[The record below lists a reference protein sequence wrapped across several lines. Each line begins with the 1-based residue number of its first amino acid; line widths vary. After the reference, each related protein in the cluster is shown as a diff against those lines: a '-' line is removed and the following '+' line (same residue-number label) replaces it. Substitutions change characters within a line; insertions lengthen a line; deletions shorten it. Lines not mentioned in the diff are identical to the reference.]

1 MRSFNFSAGP
11 AMLPEA
17 VMRKAQNEFLD
28 WNNTGMS
35 VMEISHRSK
44 EFMQLAQKMEADL
57 RELMDIPNNYKII
70 FKHGGASLQ
79 FAAIPLN
86 LVAKNETIDF
96 VDSGVWSGKAIKE
109 AARFCHVNVV
119 STSETDLPDFADM
132 QFSKQAKFLHLCQ
145 NETITGVEFQSL
157 PQVDVPIIS
166 DFSSTI
172 LSRPIN
178 VSDYGIIY
186 AGSQKNIGPAGLA
199 IVIVREDLLG
209 NARKNTPALMNWQTY
224 ADNDSMFNTPS
235 TYAWYLAGLVFE
247 WVKEQG
253 GVAEMAKINQ
263 RKAQKLYQAIDDSTL
278 FYNEI
283 SPSVRS
289 WMNVSFKLHNTDLET
304 KFLEDSSA
312 AGLLN
317 LKGHKAYGGMR
328 ASIYN
333 AMPEEGVDA
342 LISFLKD
349 FETSAQE

>member
-11 AMLPEA
+11 AMLPA
-17 VMRKAQNEFLD
+17 DVMQKAKAEFLD

-35 VMEISHRSK
+35 VMEMSHRSK
-44 EFMQLAQKMEADL
+44 EFMQLATKMEVDL
-57 RELMDIPNNYKII
+57 REIMAIPDNYKVI

-86 LVAKNETIDF
+86 LLEETDTIDYIN
-96 VDSGVWSGKAIKE
+96 SGVWSSKAIKE
-109 AARFCHVNVV
+109 AERFANVNVV
-119 STSETDLPDFADM
+119 ATSETDIPDFSEM
-132 QFSKQAKFLHLCQ
+132 NFSYNAKFLHICQ

-157 PQVDVPIIS
+157 PKVNVPIIA

-178 VSDYGIIY
+178 VADYGVIY

-199 IVIVREDLLG
+199 IIIVREDLLG
-209 NARKNTPALMNWQTY
+209 KARENTPALLNWQTY
-224 ADNDSMFNTPS
+224 VDNNSMFNTPS

-253 GVAEMAKINQ
+253 GVAVMAKVNQ
-263 RKAQKLYQAIDDSTL
+263 RKAEKLYQYIDKSNIY
-278 FYNEI
+278 YNEI
-283 SPSVRS
+283 ETRVRS
-289 WMNVSFKLHNTDLET
+289 WMNVSFKFYNTKLED
-304 KFLEDSSA
+304 KFLLESKA

-342 LISFLKD
+342 LVSFMQM
-349 FETSAQE
+349 FEKNN